1 MDNNKVEKR
10 AGGIVIKNVEGQILF
25 LLVTS
30 NSNKNRWIIPA
41 GHVEEGETANE
52 TALREVE
59 EEAGVKASIIS
70 DFGSFQY
77 NWYRDNKRILIDTHI
92 FLMNYIKT
100 LHQNPEGRQVGYFN
114 LQEIK
119 NMNLWEESRAF
130 IEKAY
135 RYAGSI
141 MK

>member
-1 MDNNKVEKR
+1 LENFPVEKR
-10 AGGIVIKNVEGQILF
+10 AGGIVIVNDDGQILF

-30 NSNKNRWIIPA
+30 NSNRTKWIIPA
-41 GHVEEGETANE
+41 GHIEEGERAEE

-70 DFGSFQY
+70 DLGSFQY

-92 FLMNYIKT
+92 YLMKFSEIIT
-100 LHQNPEGRQVGYFN
+100 QNPEGRQVKYFGFK
-114 LQEIK
+114 EIMK
-119 NMNLWEESRAF
+119 MNLWEESRTF

-135 RYAGSI
+135 QYI
-141 MK
+141 VETKE